1 MTPRNNIV
9 KLIMQ
14 AIPIT
19 IAMRTPETEKDCIQL
34 CCHILL
40 LIVNPGKILK
50 CVSFRNA
57 LHFLNIKG
65 ELKFES
71 LSHKRR

>member
-19 IAMRTPETEKDCIQL
+19 IAMRTPETEKIAFSYVAIFYC
-34 CCHILL
+34 LL
-40 LIVNPGKILK
+40 LIQGKY
-50 CVSFRNA
+50 
-57 LHFLNIKG
+57 
-65 ELKFES
+65 
-71 LSHKRR
+71 